1 MANQVLAATVT
12 KLIRE
17 PWISNV
23 RFTLAGLSVFSWR
36 YEAVAIAIS
45 RGKITCEVG
54 VPADTN
60 LQPGFIA
67 VGRYEPKAR
76 VLRFPDEQY
85 GSSSGRE
92 KFNMVHEATHASF
105 DCQYG
110 SGEGKDILAVDD
122 EAAAWLAQ
130 AVYMLESPYFWN
142 GPMMPGDPIE
152 EATKLANKIL
162 AVPTYYNQGSPPYNV
177 PSADAIALKRSVAKV
192 YDLEGGKA
200 GIVHTYYGLTP

>member
-1 MANQVLAATVT
+1 MANQVLAATVIN
-12 KLIRE
+12 LIRK

-23 RFTLAGLSVFSWR
+23 RFTLSGLSVFAWR
-36 YEAVAIAIS
+36 YEAVAMAIS

-67 VGRYEPKAR
+67 VGRYEPKPR
-76 VLRFPDEQY
+76 ELRFPNEQY
-85 GSSSGRE
+85 GSSSDRE

-110 SGEGKDILAVDD
+110 TSTGKDILAIDD

-142 GPMMPGDPIE
+142 GPMMPGDPID
-152 EATKLANKIL
+152 EATKLANKL
-162 AVPTYYNQGSPPYNV
+162 RAVPTYYDQGSPPYNV
-177 PSADAIALKRSVAKV
+177 PSADTLALKRSVAKV